1 MFEVN
6 HKILMQI
13 LLERLIDS
21 YLQTGIN
28 SYLQNELDTKR
39 LGQKDEQRDMN
50 KWKRYKQN
58 IKIKYQNR

>member
-13 LLERLIDS
+13 LLDRLIDS

-39 LGQKDEQRDMN
+39 LGQMDRKIE
-50 KWKRYKQN
+50 RYKQMEE
-58 IKIKYQNR
+58 I